1 MHLVLF
7 LFQPSDSQIYI
18 TGISLYIMYTPTC
31 LDISMS
37 SSGNNKQSR
46 NTRIAASKYRL
57 NQEVRFLYSGTQK
70 LNEHVYK
77 IQLECA
83 Y

>member
-1 MHLVLF
+1 
-7 LFQPSDSQIYI
+7 
-18 TGISLYIMYTPTC
+18 MYTPTC

-57 NQEVRFLYSGTQK
+57 NQEIRFLYSKTQK
-70 LNEHVYK
+70 LNEDLYK
-77 IQLECA
+77 IHLECA
-83 Y
+83 YYWNIM